1 MIVLYNRQDIKTPV
15 GVCLNQT
22 AEGMFGLA
30 KAFATCLLQLSSTRL
45 GAGRAPFAAITNPIY
60 VLSVI
65 ELLILSTQYA
75 NRPILR

>member
-1 MIVLYNRQDIKTPV
+1 
-15 GVCLNQT
+15 
-22 AEGMFGLA
+22 MFGLA
-30 KAFATCLLQLSSTRL
+30 KAFATFVYNLFLLQLSSTSL
-45 GAGRAPFAAITNPIY
+45 GAGRAPFAAITDPIY